1 MTMIGAYTI
10 GKKAVTFGYKRYG
23 VPGAVASGGA
33 ALAGYLVVRRA
44 LQSSTND
51 GSVDSAID
59 AGEIQSAVE
68 EKGLGAVTDKGTL
81 DRAINEDEIGS
92 PFDMGDVQ
100 SSAADETDEFAE
112 GAGEGDSS
120 AGN

>member
-1 MTMIGAYTI
+1 MIGAYTI

-33 ALAGYLVVRRA
+33 ALAGYLIVRRA
-44 LQSSTND
+44 LKSSAND
-51 GSVDSAID
+51 GTVDSAIN

-81 DRAINEDEIGS
+81 DRAIDEEEVGS
-92 PFDMGDVQ
+92 AFDMDDVQ
-100 SSAADETDEFAE
+100 SSAEEETDEFTDST
-112 GAGEGDSS
+112 GEGDSS

>member
-1 MTMIGAYTI
+1 MIGAYTI

-23 VPGAVASGGA
+23 VPGAIASGGA

-44 LQSSTND
+44 LQSATSD

-68 EKGLGAVTDKGTL
+68 EQGLSAVTDTGTL
-81 DRAINEDEIGS
+81 DRAIDEDAIGS
-92 PFDMGDVQ
+92 AVDMDDVQ
-100 SSAADETDEFAE
+100 SSAADETDEFTE

-120 AGN
+120 GEN

>member
-1 MTMIGAYTI
+1 MIGAYTI

-33 ALAGYLVVRRA
+33 ALAGYLIVRRA
-44 LQSSTND
+44 LKSSTD
-51 GSVDSAID
+51 GDTADSAID
-59 AGEIQSAVE
+59 ASEIQSAVE

-81 DRAINEDEIGS
+81 DRAIDEEEVGS
-92 PFDMGDVQ
+92 AFDMDDVQ
-100 SSAADETDEFAE
+100 SSAEEETDEFADRT
-112 GAGEGDSS
+112 GDGDSS

>member
-1 MTMIGAYTI
+1 MIGAYTI

-33 ALAGYLVVRRA
+33 ALVGYLIVRRA
-44 LQSSTND
+44 LKSSTSD
-51 GSVDSAID
+51 GNVDSAID

-81 DRAINEDEIGS
+81 DRAINEEEVGS
-92 PFDMGDVQ
+92 TFDMNDVQ
-100 SSAADETDEFAE
+100 SSAEEETDEFADS
-112 GAGEGDSS
+112 AGEGDSS
-120 AGN
+120 AES